1 MHWSWDF
8 IFEKDIFDKNIC
20 FFPALQLFLDQ
31 CPIYHILEDVIFL
44 LDGDDRFTSQIFLD
58 VEGNF
63 FLPKGRNF
71 LFKEFPQ
78 VWMSV
83 LTSTLQTAALMKLW
97 RKFYKESYTHRS
109 QLIAQIIK
117 QRTMW
122 KFLFM
127 QEIQKENQNLIGHN
141 TL

>member
-1 MHWSWDF
+1 MKCIGHGT
-8 IFEKDIFDKNIC
+8 
-20 FFPALQLFLDQ
+20 LFLKKIFLTKTYVFSLLCNYSLTNVQ
-31 CPIYHILEDVIFL
+31 FIISLKTLSFL
-44 LDGDDRFTSQIFLD
+44 LDGDDKFTLQIFLD

-63 FLPKGRNF
+63 SLPKGRNF

-83 LTSTLQTAALMKLW
+83 LTSILQTAALMKLW

-109 QLIAQIIK
+109 QLIAHIIK

-127 QEIQKENQNLIGHN
+127 QEIQKENYNLI
-141 TL
+141 